1 MGSGKKLPTVNLFK
15 IIRRRRMEED
25 KKKAKGRIAVFI
37 IAGIVVVAGAV
48 LLFMLLGNKE
58 EEGSSVHEISL
69 QRIGAEKGAKLD
81 MPYEYIQ
88 SIMNRQESLLN
99 NAEDIEA
106 QTTIAK
112 KPDDIGIA
120 IESEK
125 SWFIGPSDKLLY
137 VQGIT
142 SIKTI
147 ERKGNCKVTFIDGY
161 ESSYLMKNNDEDMEA
176 YVILPEW
183 MKDNIA
189 PGYTVDDISIFLIN
203 KEPRTVFKEFKVIGF
218 YTADTEDTVY
228 ASMYTYAD
236 LYTAFEEEALD
247 SLITSLSI
255 YYEDGADMSSIY
267 SFMNDYFSDSETKKE
282 GENKVYMDYD
292 FFYIPVTEQ

>member
-1 MGSGKKLPTVNLFK
+1 MEKDNKKTKV
-15 IIRRRRMEED
+15 
-25 KKKAKGRIAVFI
+25 RIAVFI
-37 IAGIVVVAGAV
+37 ITGIAVVAGAV
-48 LLFMLLGNKE
+48 LLFMLLGNKK
-58 EEGSSVHEISL
+58 EEGPMLHEIPV
-69 QRIGAEKGAKLD
+69 QRIGAEEGTSLD

-88 SIMNRQESLLN
+88 SMMDRQDSLLK

-125 SWFIGPSDKLLY
+125 RWFIGPSDKLLY

-161 ESSYLMKNNDEDMEA
+161 ESSYLMKNNDEDVEG
-176 YVILPEW
+176 YTILPEW

-189 PGYTVDDISIFLIN
+189 PGYTIDNISILLIN
-203 KEPRTVFKEFKVIGF
+203 KGPKPDSIKFKVIGF
-218 YTADTEDTVY
+218 YKANTEDTVY
-228 ASMYTYAD
+228 ASMYTYAE
-236 LYTAFEEEALD
+236 LYKFEEEVLN
-247 SLITSLSI
+247 SLITSLTI
-255 YYEDGADMSSIY
+255 YCEDGADVSSIY
-267 SFMNDYFSDSETKKE
+267 SFMNDYFSDSQTKKE
-282 GENKVYMDYD
+282 GENWVYMDYD
-292 FFYIPVTEQ
+292 FFYVPVTE

>member
-1 MGSGKKLPTVNLFK
+1 MEKDNKKTKV
-15 IIRRRRMEED
+15 
-25 KKKAKGRIAVFI
+25 RIAVFI
-37 IAGIVVVAGAV
+37 ITGIAVVAGAV
-48 LLFMLLGNKE
+48 LLFMLLGNKK
-58 EEGSSVHEISL
+58 EEGPMLHEIPV
-69 QRIGAEKGAKLD
+69 QRIGAEEGTSLD

-88 SIMNRQESLLN
+88 SMMDRQDSLLK

-125 SWFIGPSDKLLY
+125 RWFIGPSDKLLY

-147 ERKGNCKVTFIDGY
+147 ERKDNCKVTFIDGY
-161 ESSYLMKNNDEDMEA
+161 DSSNLMKKNDGEVGGYA
-176 YVILPEW
+176 ILPEW

-189 PGYTVDDISIFLIN
+189 PEYKVDNISILLM
-203 KEPRTVFKEFKVIGF
+203 KEEPKPVLRKFKVIGF